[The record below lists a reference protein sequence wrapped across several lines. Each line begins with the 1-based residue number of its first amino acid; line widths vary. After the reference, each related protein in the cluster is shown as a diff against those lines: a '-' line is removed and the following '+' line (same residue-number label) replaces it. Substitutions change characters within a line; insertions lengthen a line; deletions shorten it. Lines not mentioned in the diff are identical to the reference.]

1 MIKYIIEFLGTMFL
15 SFVVFSTGN
24 YLAIGLALAIGVF
37 LGGTISGGA
46 FNPAITI
53 ALFMENKINK
63 NDVIPYVVVQILGS
77 IFGFEL
83 VQRFL
88 KN

>member
-24 YLAIGLALAIGVF
+24 YLAIGLALAIGVL